1 MGAQGVWLRRAL
13 IGILVGAMTMGLSPA
28 SGADPSWPKQVGWKG
43 CPAPTWPTQKAAGL
57 AGGARILVIGDSLT
71 RESRTPLVTK
81 LRQDGWTPTIRCWGG
96 KRMDW
101 GIAQI
106 RRAKK
111 LGQLPDTV
119 VMALGINDMR
129 LIARPITAQRVRTA
143 LDALGTDRTIYWVNM
158 HFAGPGSPGLAKE
171 RWFNRLLRAEAAKR
185 PNLRI
190 VDWAQWARDRGIRPR
205 DGLHYGAVGRVQR
218 AEAIRQAVRAG
229 LPPAPEQGPTPDPG
243 LTPQAPPESPEISA
257 TRGVVLR

>member
-1 MGAQGVWLRRAL
+1 MGTHRSSLHRAL
-13 IGILVGAMTMGLSPA
+13 VALLSVTLVVGLAPA
-28 SGADPSWPKQVGWKG
+28 SHADRRWPKHVGWQG
-43 CPAPTWPTQKAAGL
+43 CPAPTWPDQKAAGL
-57 AGGARILVIGDSLT
+57 AFGARILVIGDSLT
-71 RESRTPLVTK
+71 RESRTQLTAK

-129 LIARPITAQRVRTA
+129 LIARSVTAQRVRTA

-158 HFAGPGSPGLAKE
+158 HFVGAGSPGLAKE
-171 RWFNRLLRAEAAKR
+171 RWFNRLLRTEAAKR
-185 PNLRI
+185 SNLRI
-190 VDWAQWARDRGIRPR
+190 VDWAQWARDRDIRPR
-205 DGLHYGAVGRVQR
+205 DGLHYGHAGRVQR

-229 LPPAPEQGPTPDPG
+229 LPPAPEPNP
-243 LTPQAPPESPEISA
+243 APEPSPPPPANPESSEISA

>member
-1 MGAQGVWLRRAL
+1 MAIHRSWLQRAL
-13 IGILVGAMTMGLSPA
+13 VAVIAATLVIGLAPA
-28 SGADPSWPKQVGWKG
+28 SNADARWPTYVGWQG
-43 CPAPTWPTQKAAGL
+43 CPAPKWPDQKAGGL
-57 AGGARILVIGDSLT
+57 ANGARILVIGDSLT
-71 RESRTPLVTK
+71 RESRTQLATK
-81 LRQDGWTPTIRCWGG
+81 LRRDGWTPTIRCWGG

-106 RRAKK
+106 QRAKK

-129 LIARPITAQRVRTA
+129 LIARSITAQRVRTA
-143 LDALGTDRTIYWVNM
+143 LDVLGTERTIYWVNM
-158 HFAGPGSPGLAKE
+158 HFAGAGSPGLAKE

-185 PNLRI
+185 PNLRV
-190 VDWAQWARDRGIRPR
+190 VDWAQWARDRDIRTR
-205 DGLHYGAVGRVQR
+205 DGLHYGYAGRVQR

-229 LPPAPEQGPTPDPG
+229 LPPAPEPNP
-243 LTPQAPPESPEISA
+243 APETSPPAPANPESSEISA

>member
-1 MGAQGVWLRRAL
+1 MGAEGIWLRRAL
-13 IGILVGAMTMGLSPA
+13 VGILVGAVVLGMSPA
-28 SGADPSWPKQVGWKG
+28 AGADPRWPQQVGWKG
-43 CPAPTWPTQKAAGL
+43 CPAPKWPAQKAAGL
-57 AGGARILVIGDSLT
+57 ANGARILIIGDSLT
-71 RESRTPLVTK
+71 RESRTQLATR

-119 VMALGINDMR
+119 VMALGVNDMR
-129 LIARPITAQRVRTA
+129 LIARPITAQRVRAA
-143 LDALGTDRTIYWVNM
+143 LDALGTERTIYWVNM
-158 HFAGPGSPGLAKE
+158 HFVGPGSPGFAKE
-171 RWFNRLLRAEAAKR
+171 RWFNRLLVAEAAKR
-185 PNLRI
+185 SNLRV

-205 DGLHYGAVGRVQR
+205 DGLHYGSAGRVQR

-229 LPPAPEQGPTPDPG
+229 LPPAP
-243 LTPQAPPESPEISA
+243 APEPSPAPSASPESAEISA